1 MGLAIVTRSSPGA
14 PFFLP
19 LTFPS
24 LEAAQSG
31 QMSKSGEAVMS
42 DIIEL
47 PRKSGG
53 PVAEPERLNLAVAGL
68 TCASCVGHV
77 EKAIAKL
84 PGVSGVS
91 VTLATE
97 RAEVTFTGA
106 SDPHS
111 VVQAYER
118 SDARSVWK
126 GGVRTCRSWC
136 GP

>member
-53 PVAEPERLNLAVAGL
+53 PVAEPERLNLAVAGM

-77 EKAIAKL
+77 EKAIAQL

-97 RAEVTFTGA
+97 SADLPFPGA
-106 SDPHS
+106 SDPPS
-111 VVQAYER
+111 LLPATPR
-118 SDARSVWK
+118 
-126 GGVRTCRSWC
+126 
-136 GP
+136 

>member
-53 PVAEPERLNLAVAGL
+53 PVAEPERLNLAVAGM

-77 EKAIAKL
+77 EQAIAKL
-84 PGVSGVS
+84 PGGSGVS
-91 VTLATE
+91 VKLATE
-97 RAEVTFTGA
+97 RADVTFPGA
-106 SDPHS
+106 TDPSYAVPAHERAGYAGPKDDGEISD
-111 VVQAYER
+111 
-118 SDARSVWK
+118 
-126 GGVRTCRSWC
+126 
-136 GP
+136 

>member
-53 PVAEPERLNLAVAGL
+53 PVAEPERLNLAVAGM
-68 TCASCVGHV
+68 TCAPCVGHV
-77 EKAIAKL
+77 EKAIDKL
-84 PGVSGVS
+84 QGERGVS
-91 VTLATE
+91 VN
-97 RAEVTFTGA
+97 
-106 SDPHS
+106 
-111 VVQAYER
+111 QR
-118 SDARSVWK
+118 SEENTSALQSLMSISFYV
-126 GGVRTCRSWC
+126 
-136 GP
+136 